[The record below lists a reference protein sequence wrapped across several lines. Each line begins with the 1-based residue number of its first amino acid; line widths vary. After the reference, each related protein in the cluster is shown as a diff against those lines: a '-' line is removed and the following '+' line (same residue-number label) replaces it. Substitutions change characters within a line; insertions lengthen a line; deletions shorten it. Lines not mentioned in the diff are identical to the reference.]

1 MYKKFLTI
9 LSVLLAFSAGLS
21 AETATAAD
29 EPEKLDVKALIFGHI
44 GDSYEWHI
52 ATFGDK
58 HVSIPLPV
66 IVYGE
71 NNGFSVFMSSE
82 LHHSDSYNGYCYGKA
97 DGAYAGK
104 IVELDADGNEVRPWD
119 FSLTKNALALLINC
133 GLVIF
138 LILWLAKWYK
148 TRPLEAPTGVRG
160 ILEMLTVSILDDL
173 IKPCVGEDYEK
184 FAPYLLTVFY
194 FIFINNLMGLIP
206 IFPGGANTTGNIA
219 ITFVLALCT
228 FVAVNVFGTKEY
240 WKEILWPDVPIWMK
254 AFPLMPAIEMFG
266 IFTKP
271 FALMIRL
278 FANIMAGHAIVLGL
292 TSLVFITATMG
303 AAICAGMSLVS
314 VLFTI
319 FMDCVELLVAYI
331 QAYVFTMLS
340 SVFIGLARVKPHT
353 EIDKK

>member
-9 LSVLLAFSAGLS
+9 LSFVLAFSVNLF
-21 AETATAAD
+21 AETAETAAE

-58 HVSIPLPV
+58 HVSIPLPI
-66 IVYGE
+66 IVYGA
-71 NNGFSVFMSSE
+71 NNGFSVFLSSE
-82 LHHSDSYNGYCYGKA
+82 LHHSDSYNGYRYGRA
-97 DGAYAGK
+97 DGAYTGK

-133 GLVIF
+133 GLVIA
-138 LILWLAKWYK
+138 LILWLGKWYK
-148 TRPLEAPTGVRG
+148 TRPLEAPNGVRG

-228 FVAVNVFGTKEY
+228 FIAVNVFGTKEY

-254 AFPLMPAIEMFG
+254 AFPLMPAIELFG

-353 EIDKK
+353 N

>member
-1 MYKKFLTI
+1 MYKRFLTI
-9 LSVLLAFSAGLS
+9 LSALLLLS
-21 AETATAAD
+21 ATLFAETPAPAD
-29 EPEKLDVKALIFGHI
+29 EPEKIDVKALIFGHI
-44 GDSYEWHI
+44 GDAYEWHI
-52 ATFGDK
+52 TTLGDK
-58 HVSIPLPV
+58 HIAIPLPI

-71 NNGFSVFMSSE
+71 NNGFSIFMSSK
-82 LHHSDSYNGYCYGKA
+82 LHHSDSYNGYRYGRA

-104 IVELDADGNEVRPWD
+104 IVELDANGNEVRPWD
-119 FSLTKNALALLINC
+119 FSLTKNALALIINC
-133 GLVIF
+133 GLVIA

-148 TRPLEAPTGVRG
+148 NRPLEAPTGVRG

-173 IKPCVGEDYEK
+173 IKPCVGKDYAK

-228 FVAVNVFGTKEY
+228 FVAVNLFGTKEY

-254 AFPLMPAIEMFG
+254 AFPLMPTIELFG

-292 TSLVFITATMG
+292 MSLIFITATMG
-303 AAICAGMSLVS
+303 AAICTGMSLVS

-340 SVFIGLARVKPHT
+340 SVFIGMAQVKHT
-353 EIDKK
+353 NSEK